1 MEEPDVK
8 ELIVTGP
15 LKERLFDLFSRLYA
29 GRYDVRV
36 VMDRRHD
43 ARRRWE
49 QQAVGE
55 RRSAERR
62 TRSPGWT
69 FPPPD

>member
-1 MEEPDVK
+1 MEEPDVR

-29 GRYDVRV
+29 GRHDVRV
-36 VMDRRHD
+36 VLDRRLD
-43 ARRRWE
+43 ARRRAE
-49 QQAVGE
+49 QAAPERRRGE
-55 RRSAERR
+55 RRAHTS
-62 TRSPGWT
+62 SWV